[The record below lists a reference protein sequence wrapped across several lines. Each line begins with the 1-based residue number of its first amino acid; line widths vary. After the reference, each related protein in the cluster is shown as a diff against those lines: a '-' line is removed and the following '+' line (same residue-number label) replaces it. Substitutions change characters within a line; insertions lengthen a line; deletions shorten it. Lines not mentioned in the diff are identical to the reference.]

1 MKPFVIVTD
10 SCSDLS
16 AEKRKKYDLSYIEMS
31 FRFDGKEYPA
41 DLDWKQIPFEHFYD
55 LMRNGTTIK
64 TAQVNVP
71 QYVEAF
77 ERFIKDG
84 YDILSISC
92 SSVLSS
98 SYNGSLV
105 AKEQLLE
112 KYPDAKIVCID
123 SKNSCMGLGIMCIA
137 ASQMRSEGKTID
149 EVAAYIEE
157 HKQEVNQFCTVESLT
172 YLKKAGRVSA
182 ASAVFGG
189 LLQVKPIIISDINGQ
204 NAAIE
209 KVKGRKNSMNRI
221 VEMFKAAYKDC
232 PYQHVFVAHADAI
245 EDAETLS
252 EMINESMGGKL
263 DIEIE
268 KIGPI
273 IGASAGPGTI
283 AAYCIGAPVTF
294 NSFSNEKK

>member
-16 AEKRKKYDLSYIEMS
+16 KANRTKYNIEYIEMS
-31 FRFDGKEYPA
+31 FRFDGHEYPA
-41 DLDWKQIPFEHFYD
+41 NLDWNQIPFEHFYD

-71 QYVEAF
+71 QYLEEF
-77 ERFIKDG
+77 EKYIKGG

-105 AKEQLLE
+105 AKEQLLQ
-112 KYPDAKIVCID
+112 KYPDAVIECVD
-123 SKNSCMGLGIMCIA
+123 SKNSCMGLGIMCIV
-137 ASQMRSEGKTID
+137 ASQMRDEGRSIKEI
-149 EVAAYIEE
+149 AAYIEE

-209 KVKGRKNSMNRI
+209 KVKGRKNSMARI
-221 VEMFKAAYKDC
+221 AEMFKAAYLDNQ
-232 PYQHVFVAHADAI
+232 YQHVYVAHADAE
-245 EDAETLS
+245 EDALILAD
-252 EMINESMGGKL
+252 MIKNAMPDKNL
-263 DIEIE
+263 NIEIE

-283 AAYCIGAPVTF
+283 AAYCIGSPVTF
-294 NSFSNEKK
+294 DSTRK

>member
-1 MKPFVIVTD
+1 
-10 SCSDLS
+10 
-16 AEKRKKYDLSYIEMS
+16 
-31 FRFDGKEYPA
+31 
-41 DLDWKQIPFEHFYD
+41 
-55 LMRNGTTIK
+55 MRNGTTIK

-112 KYPDAKIVCID
+112 KYPDAKIICID

-209 KVKGRKNSMNRI
+209 KVKGRKNSIDR
-221 VEMFKAAYKDC
+221 VAARFAERYEDV
-232 PYQHVFVAHADAI
+232 PYQHVFVSHSDCI
-245 EDAETLS
+245 EDAEYFKSALQAALPDK
-252 EMINESMGGKL
+252 NL
-263 DIEIE
+263 DIHVGY
-268 KIGPI
+268 IGPI
-273 IGASAGPGTI
+273 VGASVGPGTL
-283 AAYCIGAPVTF
+283 AVYFYGKKVTE
-294 NSFSNEKK
+294 NA